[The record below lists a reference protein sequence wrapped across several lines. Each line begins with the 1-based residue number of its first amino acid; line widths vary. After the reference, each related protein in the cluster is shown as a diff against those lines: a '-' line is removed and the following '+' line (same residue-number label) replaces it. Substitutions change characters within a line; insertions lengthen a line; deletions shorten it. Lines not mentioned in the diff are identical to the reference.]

1 MARLFLP
8 GLALVALNAT
18 ASAQVAVLPVVGSAP
33 ETGLQYGATVI
44 HMRRSPAADTRPTT
58 IQVYA
63 ISTVKNQRQLFVERD
78 WWAASNAR
86 RLYTRLEWID
96 FPQSYYGI
104 GWTEAQAQAP
114 AQAHEEFYRAGG
126 ASLHVILMQRVR
138 GPLFAS
144 TSLRWIDRTIK
155 DRDPLGALAAGDV
168 MGSAGGRVV
177 LPSVGLTWDSR
188 DDVFAPTRGR
198 FVEVFAGTSSTGLGA
213 DFDFARATLDA
224 RSYLRWGTAT
234 LALQL
239 YAERSTGHVPFDQL
253 PLVGG
258 NSVLRGYVRGRFR
271 DKSLLATQAELRYPA
286 TRRLTLAAFGGWGQT
301 GPDLGRAV
309 SAFAF
314 SGPDGANPYI
324 TAGGGVRWRLFRD
337 ARTSVRV
344 DMAAG
349 SYGARGLYIA
359 LNEAF

>member
-1 MARLFLP
+1 MSRFLLP
-8 GLALVALNAT
+8 GLALVILNSA
-18 ASAQVAVLPVVGSAP
+18 AGAQVAVLPVIGSAP
-33 ETGLQYGATVI
+33 ETGLQYGVTVI
-44 HMRRSPAADTRPTT
+44 HMRRSPVADTRPTT
-58 IQVYA
+58 IQLYA
-63 ISTVKNQRQLFVERD
+63 ISTAKNQRQLFLERD

-86 RLYTRLEWID
+86 RLYARLEWID
-96 FPQSYYGI
+96 FPQSYHGI
-104 GWTEAQAQAP
+104 GWEEAEAQAY
-114 AQAHEEFYRAGG
+114 EEFYRAGG

-168 MGSAGGRVV
+168 IGSAGGRVV

-188 DDVFAPTRGR
+188 DDVFAPSRGR
-198 FVEVFAGTSSTGLGA
+198 FVEIFAGTSSTGLGA
-213 DFDFARATLDA
+213 DFRFARATLDA
-224 RSYLRWGTAT
+224 RSYLRWGTSTVAV
-234 LALQL
+234 QL
-239 YAERSTGHVPFDQL
+239 YAERSTGQVPFDQL
-253 PLVGG
+253 SLVGG
-258 NSVLRGYVRGRFR
+258 NSVMRGYVRGRYR

-301 GPDLGRAV
+301 GPDFGRAL
-309 SAFAF
+309 SAFTFGGSAG
-314 SGPDGANPYI
+314 STPYL

-349 SYGARGLYIA
+349 SHGARGLYIA

>member
-1 MARLFLP
+1 MARLILP
-8 GLALVALNAT
+8 GLALIALSAT

-44 HMRRSPAADTRPTT
+44 HMRQSDDADTRPTT
-58 IQVYA
+58 VQLYA
-63 ISTVKNQRQLFVERD
+63 ISTAKAQRQLFLERD
-78 WWAASNAR
+78 WWAAASAR
-86 RLYTRLEWID
+86 RIYTRLEWID
-96 FPQSYYGI
+96 FPQSYFGI
-104 GWTEAQAQAP
+104 GWTGAEAP
-114 AQAHEEFYRAGG
+114 AHEELYRAGG
-126 ASLHVILMQRVR
+126 ASLYVILMQRVH

-155 DRDPLGALAAGDV
+155 DRDPQGALAAGDV
-168 MGSAGGRVV
+168 MGSAGGRVA

-188 DDVFAPTRGR
+188 DDIFAPTRGR
-198 FVEVFAGTSSTGLGA
+198 FVEAFAGRSSTGLGA
-213 DFDFARATLDA
+213 DFDFSRAMLDA

-234 LALQL
+234 VAVQF
-239 YAERSTGHVPFDQL
+239 YAERSAGHVPFDQL

-258 NSVLRGYVRGRFR
+258 NSVMRGYVRGRFR

-301 GPDLGRAV
+301 GPDFGRAV

-314 SGPDGANPYI
+314 SGPAGADPYV
-324 TAGGGVRWRLFRD
+324 TAGGGARWRLFRD

-344 DMAAG
+344 DIAGG